1 VVLGQSRIL
10 ATTHRTIADVLWPIR
25 NSAKPE
31 RRGRPA
37 GSRAHFLKLSA
48 TGYPA
53 VEHRVTVVT
62 VVTV

>member
-1 VVLGQSRIL
+1 V

-31 RRGRPA
+31 RHGRTA
-37 GSRAHFLKLSA
+37 GSRTHFLTVNA

-62 VVTV
+62 V